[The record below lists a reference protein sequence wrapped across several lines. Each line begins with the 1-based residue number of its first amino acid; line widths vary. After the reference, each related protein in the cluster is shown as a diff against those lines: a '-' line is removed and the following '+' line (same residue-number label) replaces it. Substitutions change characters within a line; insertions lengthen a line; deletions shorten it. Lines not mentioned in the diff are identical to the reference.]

1 MIYVNILCIAIFW
14 VVVLDLSGFV
24 DEFKGRITKI
34 VFKRSF
40 YNWDLKPWFCSFCMT
55 WWTAF
60 TYLICVHSVTIWL
73 VTYSILMAF
82 ATEII
87 LNILVTIKNLLLKLC
102 STLLKKNLRD

>member
-14 VVVLDLSGFV
+14 VVVIDLSGFI
-24 DEFKGRITKI
+24 DSLKGFISKI
-34 VFKRSF
+34 ILGHSF
-40 YNWDLKPWFCSFCMT
+40 YNWDLKPLTCSFCMV

-73 VTYSILMAF
+73 LTYSILMAF